1 MLQDWSHSRISI
13 FNLEIIQQII
23 TDKLTEN
30 NNQLFFSDTRSAFR
44 TVDTKRPFTPR
55 QTDRRLYS
63 GSTNHVARPP
73 SSFRLLPLPEEDT
86 WSRPGTGAGK
96 QHSPTSAKLSPLSSQ
111 TSLEEPCFDNGKL
124 PRILPQN
131 ISGSSRVS
139 SSRGDKRNQFRASS
153 LSDVLEVKISTILS
167 LYKTPLMGQNLYQKK
182 IA

>member
-1 MLQDWSHSRISI
+1 MGRTASDKKKQEVPFYVSQYKTSA
-13 FNLEIIQQII
+13 EIIEEAKANLQNLNMTKQGAFPAI
-23 TDKLTEN
+23 
-30 NNQLFFSDTRSAFR
+30 SDTRSAFR

-111 TSLEEPCFDNGKL
+111 KSLEEPCFDNGKL
-124 PRILPQN
+124 PR
-131 ISGSSRVS
+131 
-139 SSRGDKRNQFRASS
+139 
-153 LSDVLEVKISTILS
+153 
-167 LYKTPLMGQNLYQKK
+167 
-182 IA
+182 